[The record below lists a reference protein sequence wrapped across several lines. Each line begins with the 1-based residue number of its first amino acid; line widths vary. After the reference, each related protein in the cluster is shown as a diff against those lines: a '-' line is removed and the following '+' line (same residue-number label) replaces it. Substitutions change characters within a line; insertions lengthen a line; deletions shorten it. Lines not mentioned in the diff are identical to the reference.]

1 MQIVSTISYSFST
14 SWLILSDKKI
24 LNCHRHISWMQLE
37 EPFGFALLSDCS
49 IRLSYI
55 HIWDYLD
62 IYQAC
67 FLYAFLCVISTCCHA
82 VRDFLNI
89 FFALKQ
95 HCLPETAICE
105 SIKSATA
112 DGPIKEKSQEARG
125 KKAVAGVG

>member
-89 FFALKQ
+89 FFALK
-95 HCLPETAICE
+95 HVDSIACLRP
-105 SIKSATA
+105 
-112 DGPIKEKSQEARG
+112 QFARVLNLRPQM
-125 KKAVAGVG
+125 AQ